1 MEKHFLFLSNFEN
14 VTFEINGKNSK
25 KKIDDNSNYFAS
37 YMIFQTYKNAIL
49 RNVHSL
55 GCFL

>member
-25 KKIDDNSNYFAS
+25 KNDDNSKYYAS

-55 GCFL
+55 GCLL